1 MYAPDA
7 QLTAHQVLQIF
18 RTDTP
23 YLFLGAAFTTFG
35 LISVAF
41 AFLGRKFD
49 IMLLWLG
56 LFAIFYGAR
65 VWIDLPLL
73 ALMVPPSA
81 FFDNLR
87 WAASYLVPIPA
98 FFYFD
103 AAGFLT
109 RFGGRRAAIAISVPL
124 LCLFVATFIFGHKL
138 AFDLNPALKNEE
150 AVQLILEQYK
160 K

>member
-1 MYAPDA
+1 MYAGDSH
-7 QLTAHQVLQIF
+7 LTASQVLRAF
-18 RTDTP
+18 HEGVF

-41 AFLGRKFD
+41 AFLSRKFD
-49 IMLLWLG
+49 AMLFWLG
-56 LFAIFYGAR
+56 LFAIFYGQR

-109 RFGGRRAAIAISVPL
+109 RFGGRKVAIAISIPL
-124 LCLFVATFIFGHKL
+124 LCLFVATFLFGHKQ
-138 AFDLNPALKNEE
+138 A
-150 AVQLILEQYK
+150 
-160 K
+160 

>member
-1 MYAPDA
+1 MYLPDS
-7 QLTAHQVLQIF
+7 QLTASQVL
-18 RTDTP
+18 RTFHHDEL

-41 AFLGRKFD
+41 AFLSRKFD
-49 IMLLWLG
+49 AMLFWLG
-56 LFAIFYGAR
+56 LFAIFYGQR

-124 LCLFVATFIFGHKL
+124 LCLFIATFIFAHKQ
-138 AFDLNPALKNEE
+138 AFDLIN
-150 AVQLILEQYK
+150 
-160 K
+160 